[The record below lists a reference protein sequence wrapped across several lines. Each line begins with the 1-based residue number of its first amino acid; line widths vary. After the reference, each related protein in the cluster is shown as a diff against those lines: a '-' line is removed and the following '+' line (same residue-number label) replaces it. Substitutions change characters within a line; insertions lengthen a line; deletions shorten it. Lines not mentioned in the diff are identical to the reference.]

1 MKNKS
6 IVLVRGMFRLIMF
19 LLAATTIGP
28 RTATAHELEYGAF
41 LSGPNESPP
50 NASPGTGS
58 VRITI
63 DLDLF
68 TLRVE
73 ADFDNLQGATTAAHI
88 HAATAVPFAG
98 TAGVATQTPS
108 FAGFPTGVTSGTY
121 DHTFDLTLAS
131 SYNPDFIAANGGTI
145 STASNALFAAL
156 AQGRAYFNIHTTA
169 FAGGEIRGFLVPVAR
184 SIVSITRPASNT
196 IHLEGLGQPNAP
208 NRIESSPDLS
218 EDSFKTLATVMADAN
233 GAFQYD
239 DTDAGATK
247 FYRAEYP

>member
-1 MKNKS
+1 MKTGFS
-6 IVLVRGMFRLIMF
+6 LLLLV
-19 LLAATTIGP
+19 LAAAALAP
-28 RTATAHELEYGAF
+28 WTATAHELEYGAF

-58 VRITI
+58 VRVTI

-73 ADFDNLQGATTAAHI
+73 ANFENLPGATTAAHI
-88 HAATAVPFAG
+88 HAATAAPFSG

-108 FAGFPTGVTSGTY
+108 FAGFPKGVTSGTY

-131 SYNPDFIAANGGTI
+131 SYNPAFIAANGGTI
-145 STASNALFAAL
+145 STASNALFVAL
-156 AQGRAYFNIHTTA
+156 AEGRAYFNIHTTA

-184 SIVSITRPASNT
+184 SIVSITHPASNT
-196 IHLEGLGQPNAP
+196 IHLEGLGQPSAP

-218 EDSFKTLATVMADAN
+218 EGSFKTLVTVMADAT

-239 DTDAGATK
+239 DTSAGTQK